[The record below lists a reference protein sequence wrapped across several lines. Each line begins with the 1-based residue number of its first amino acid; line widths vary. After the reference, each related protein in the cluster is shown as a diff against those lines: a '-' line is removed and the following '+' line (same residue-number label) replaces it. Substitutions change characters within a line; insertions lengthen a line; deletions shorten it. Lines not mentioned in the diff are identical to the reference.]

1 MNMLT
6 WAEKEVEIA
15 CARERAASGDEEEEF
30 DYGVA
35 CYESALKA
43 YKSLMEDGHSGISI
57 SITKRILNNL
67 IDGKPLTPIEDTPD
81 VWNEHC
87 VFNDEVVESYQCS
100 RMSSLFKDVYKDG
113 TVKYTDVNRVL
124 CFYNYNDNIPWS
136 NGMVREIID
145 EMFPITMP
153 YYPSD
158 SYKVYCTEFLTDEA
172 NGDYDT
178 IGVIYAKKDNETIEI
193 HRYFKDGPDGKMV
206 EITTREYMER
216 RLKAKELEERRK
228 TNDKV

>member
-1 MNMLT
+1 MNMT
-6 WAEKEVEIA
+6 EWAEKEVEIA
-15 CARERAASGDEEEEF
+15 CERERAGQDPSKW

-43 YKSLMEDGHSGISI
+43 YKSLMEDGHSGMSI
-57 SITKRILNNL
+57 SITKGILNKL

-81 VWNEHC
+81 VWYKHC
-87 VFNDEVVESYQCS
+87 VFKDEVVESYQCN

-124 CFYNYNDNIPWS
+124 CFYNYNDNIPWR
-136 NGMVREIID
+136 NGMVGEIID

-158 SYKVYCTEFLTDEA
+158 LYKVYCTEFLTDEA

-178 IGVIYAKKDNETIEI
+178 IGILYVKIGDGNERHDI

-206 EITTREYMER
+206 EITTREYIER
-216 RLKAKELEERRK
+216 RLKAKALEEEK
-228 TNDKV
+228 KDSY

>member
-1 MNMLT
+1 MNMT
-6 WAEKEVEIA
+6 EWAKKEVEIA
-15 CARERAASGDEEEEF
+15 CEKERAGQDPSEW

-43 YKSLMEDGHSGISI
+43 YKSLMEDGHSGMSI
-57 SITKRILNNL
+57 SITKGILNKL
-67 IDGKPLTPIEDTPD
+67 IDEKPLTPIEDTPD
-81 VWNEHC
+81 IWYERC
-87 VFNDEVVESYQCS
+87 VFKGEIIESYQCR

-113 TVKYTDVNRVL
+113 TFKYTDVNRVL
-124 CFYNYNDNIPWS
+124 CFYNNDNIPWH

-178 IGVIYAKKDNETIEI
+178 IGILYVKKGNGDEKINI

-206 EITTREYMER
+206 EITTREYIER
-216 RLKAKELEERRK
+216 KLKAKKLEERK
-228 TNDKV
+228 KESY

>member
-1 MNMLT
+1 MNMT
-6 WAEKEVEIA
+6 EWAEKEVEIA
-15 CARERAASGDEEEEF
+15 CARERAGQDPSGW

-43 YKSLMEDGHSGISI
+43 YKSLMEDGHSGMSI
-57 SITKRILNNL
+57 SIAKGILNNP

-81 VWNEHC
+81 VWYEHY
-87 VFNDEVVESYQCS
+87 VSEDEVVESYQCS

-113 TVKYTDVNRVL
+113 TVKYTDVDRVL
-124 CFYNYNDNIPWS
+124 CFFNYNDIPWH

-145 EMFPITMP
+145 EIFPITMP

-178 IGVIYAKKDNETIEI
+178 IGILYVKKGDGNERHDIN
-193 HRYFKDGPDGKMV
+193 RYFKDGPDGKMV
-206 EITTREYMER
+206 EITTREYLER
-216 RLKAKELEERRK
+216 RRKAMALEEQK
-228 TNDKV
+228 NESY

>member
-1 MNMLT
+1 MNMT
-6 WAEKEVEIA
+6 EWAEKEIRIA
-15 CARERAASGDEEEEF
+15 CERERAGKDSSEWN
-30 DYGVA
+30 YGVA

-43 YKSLMEDGHSGISI
+43 YKSLMEDGHSGMSI
-57 SITKRILNNL
+57 SITKGILNNL
-67 IDGKPLTPIEDTPD
+67 IEGKSLTPIEDTPN
-81 VWNEHC
+81 VW
-87 VFNDEVVESYQCS
+87 DERHVYEEGVVESYQCN

-124 CFYNYNDNIPWS
+124 CFCNYNENIPLH

-145 EMFPITMP
+145 EMFPIAMP

-158 SYKVYCTEFLTDEA
+158 PYKVYCTEFLTDEA

-178 IGVIYAKKDNETIEI
+178 IGILYVKKGDERHDI

-206 EITTREYMER
+206 EITPREYMKR

-228 TNDKV
+228 V

>member
-1 MNMLT
+1 MNMT
-6 WAEKEVEIA
+6 EWAEKEVEIA
-15 CARERAASGDEEEEF
+15 CKKERAGQDPSEW

-43 YKSLMEDGHSGISI
+43 YKSLMEDSHSGMSI
-57 SITKRILNNL
+57 SITKGILNKL

-81 VWNEHC
+81 VWNERG
-87 VFNDEVVESYQCS
+87 VYEEGVVKSYQCN
-100 RMSSLFKDVYKDG
+100 RMSSLFKDVYNDG

-124 CFYNYNDNIPWS
+124 CFYNYNENGPWY

-153 YYPSD
+153 YYTSD
-158 SYKVYCTEFLTDEA
+158 RYKVYCTEFLTDEA

-178 IGVIYAKKDNETIEI
+178 IGILYVKKGNERHDIC
-193 HRYFKDGPDGKMV
+193 RYFKDGPDGKMV

-216 RLKAKELEERRK
+216 RRKANALEEQK
-228 TNDKV
+228 NESY

>member
-1 MNMLT
+1 MSMLT
-6 WAEKEVEIA
+6 WAEKEIEIA
-15 CARERAASGDEEEEF
+15 CARERAASGAEEGEF

-43 YKSLMEDGHSGISI
+43 YKSLMEDNHSGISI
-57 SITKRILNNL
+57 SITKGILNNL

-81 VWNEHC
+81 VWYWRC
-87 VFNDEVVESYQCS
+87 VFKDEVVESYQCS
-100 RMSSLFKDVYKDG
+100 RMSSLFKDVYNDG

-124 CFYNYNDNIPWS
+124 CFYNNDNIPWH

-178 IGVIYAKKDNETIEI
+178 IGILYVKKGDRDKKLNIR
-193 HRYFKDGPDGKMV
+193 RYFKDGPDGKMV
-206 EITTREYMER
+206 EITAREYMER

-228 TNDKV
+228 TND

>member
-1 MNMLT
+1 MNMT
-6 WAEKEVEIA
+6 EWAEKEVEIA
-15 CARERAASGDEEEEF
+15 CERERAGQDPSEW

-43 YKSLMEDGHSGISI
+43 YKSLMEDGHSGMSI
-57 SITKRILNNL
+57 SITKGILNKL
-67 IDGKPLTPIEDTPD
+67 IDEKPLTPIEDNPD
-81 VWNEHC
+81 VWYERC
-87 VFNDEVVESYQCS
+87 VFKDGVIESYQCN

-113 TVKYTDVNRVL
+113 TVKYTDIDRVL
-124 CFYNYNDNIPWS
+124 CFYNYNENIPWH

-158 SYKVYCTEFLTDEA
+158 PYKVYCTEFLTDEA

-178 IGVIYAKKDNETIEI
+178 IGILYVKKGDGNERHDIC
-193 HRYFKDGPDGKMV
+193 RYFKDGPDGKMV
-206 EITTREYMER
+206 EITPREYIER
-216 RLKAKELEERRK
+216 RLKAKKLEERK
-228 TNDKV
+228 KESY

>member
-1 MNMLT
+1 MNMT
-6 WAEKEVEIA
+6 EWAEKEVEIA
-15 CARERAASGDEEEEF
+15 CKKERAGRDPSEW

-35 CYESALKA
+35 CYESALKV
-43 YKSLMEDGHSGISI
+43 YKSLMEAGHSGLSI
-57 SITKRILNNL
+57 SITKGILNKL

-81 VWNEHC
+81 VWCERR
-87 VFNDEVVESYQCS
+87 VFKDEIVESYQCN

-113 TVKYTDVNRVL
+113 TVKYADVDRVI
-124 CFYNYNDNIPWS
+124 CFFNNDENIPWH

-178 IGVIYAKKDNETIEI
+178 IGILYVKKGNEDEKINI
-193 HRYFKDGPDGKMV
+193 RRYFKDGPDGKMV
-206 EITTREYMER
+206 EITTGEYMER
-216 RLKAKELEERRK
+216 RLKAKALKERK
-228 TNDKV
+228 KDSY